1 VRKFLLVAL
10 AAAGC
15 AAPTE
20 SPRKSDGDCIG
31 LTLGE
36 AIESLDLTLEKY
48 PVIEEPP
55 GIARGLKCLSPAKDD
70 VWLYF
75 RRGEAPF
82 NKRAEWSVDNLKT
95 LRVIGIAR
103 RLKDGWN
110 VEGEVIWYYHSY

>member
-36 AIESLDLTLEKY
+36 AVEALGLTFETS
-48 PVIEEPP
+48 PVIVEPP
-55 GIARGLKCLSPAKDD
+55 GVARGLRCLSPAKEE
-70 VWLYF
+70 VSVYF
-75 RRGEAPF
+75 RRGDAQF
-82 NKRAEWSVDNLKT
+82 DKSGEWTPDNLKR

-103 RLKDGWN
+103 RTPEGWKTA
-110 VEGEVIWYYHSY
+110 GDVIWYYHSN